1 MAKTVL
7 ITGVGGQL
15 GQFLVKKF
23 LSEGVQVIGTVR
35 HKSYDN
41 QPWIFNKKDIT
52 IDLMDL
58 NDAHSIENIIIKYK
72 PTYFVNTAAN
82 AYVGESWAVP
92 EQHIQQN
99 TLGVLHQLEA
109 IRKHSPN
116 TKYLNLGTSEEFACS
131 EIGGPQNENTKIAPK
146 SPYGCS
152 KAASRYLIDVFRAS
166 YGLYALQPWC
176 FNFESELRGEK
187 YLTGKVAKGVA
198 RIYHA
203 IKEGKS
209 FEPIELGN
217 LYSSRSWQYAED
229 VAEGIYRMLNQEEYR
244 DDLRP
249 ELYREGKFDKNLTMP
264 LRNYCF
270 SEADTHT
277 IKEFVELSFREAGVN
292 GVWGKPSNDPKDEFF
307 CANIHYD
314 QGNGMGYSEA
324 KKLVI
329 INPKFYRP
337 LDVTFLYGDA
347 SAARKE
353 LKWESTIKFP
363 ELVKRMVKWHVENYK
378 E

>member
-1 MAKTVL
+1 MAKTAL

-15 GQFLVKKF
+15 GQFLAKLF
-23 LSEGVQVIGTVR
+23 LEKGLRVVGTVR

-41 QPWIFNKKDIT
+41 QPWIFNKKDIE

-58 NDAHSIENIIIKYK
+58 NDAHSIENLIIKYK
-72 PTYFVNTAAN
+72 PDYFVNTAAN
-82 AYVGESWAVP
+82 AFVGESWSVP

-99 TLGVLHQLEA
+99 TIGVLHQLEA
-109 IRKHSPN
+109 IRKHSPH
-116 TKYLNLGTSEEFACS
+116 TRYLNLGTSEEFACS
-131 EIGGPQNENTKIAPK
+131 ELSGPQNEDTKIAPK

-152 KAASRYLIDVFRAS
+152 KAASRYLVDVFRAS
-166 YGLYALQPWC
+166 YNLYALQPWC

-203 IKEGKS
+203 IKNKQS

-217 LYSSRSWQYAED
+217 IYSSRSWQFAGD
-229 VAEGIYRMLNQEEYR
+229 VADGIWRMLNQEEYR
-244 DDLRP
+244 EDLQP
-249 ELYREGKFDKNLTMP
+249 ELYRENKYTKDLITP
-264 LRNYCF
+264 LHNYCF
-270 SEADTHT
+270 SEADTHN
-277 IKEFVELSFREAGVN
+277 IKEFVEKAFSEVHIFGHWEGQ
-292 GVWGKPSNDPKDEFF
+292 GTCEKYIGQIGKFTP
-307 CANIHYD
+307 
-314 QGNGMGYSEA
+314 
-324 KKLVI
+324 LVT

-347 SAARKE
+347 SKARKE

-363 ELVKRMVKWHVENYK
+363 DLVKRMVKWHIENYK

>member
-1 MAKTVL
+1 MQKTVI

-23 LSEGVQVIGTVR
+23 LSEGVQVIGTIR

-41 QPWIFNKKDIT
+41 QPWLFNKKDIT

-72 PTYFVNTAAN
+72 PTYFVNSAAN
-82 AYVGESWAVP
+82 AFVGESWSVP

-99 TLGVLHQLEA
+99 TIGVLHQLEA
-109 IRKHSPN
+109 IRKHSPH
-116 TKYLNLGTSEEFACS
+116 TRYLNLGTSEEFACS
-131 EIGGPQNENTKIAPK
+131 EISGPQNEETKIAPK

-152 KAASRYLIDVFRAS
+152 KAASRYLIDVYKVS
-166 YGLYALQPWC
+166 YNLYALQPWC

-203 IKEGKS
+203 IKQNKP

-229 VAEGIYRMLNQEEYR
+229 VADGIYRMLNQEEYR
-244 DDLRP
+244 HDLK
-249 ELYREGKFDKNLTMP
+249 EIADNLDETFNSWAEDIVP
-264 LRNYCF
+264 NLKNYCF

-277 IKEFVELSFREAGVN
+277 IKEFVQLAFSEVGITGHWEGEKENEKYIGQIGEWVN
-292 GVWGKPSNDPKDEFF
+292 
-307 CANIHYD
+307 
-314 QGNGMGYSEA
+314 
-324 KKLVI
+324 LVT

-337 LDVTFLYGDA
+337 IDVTYLYGDA
-347 SAARKE
+347 SLARKE
-353 LKWESTIKFP
+353 LDWKSTVKFP
-363 ELVKRMVKWHVENYK
+363 ELVKRMVKWHVDNYK